1 MDNKGL
7 NFLHHAVLNKDVE
20 SVIFLLSVAVNVN
33 STVKN
38 PTCNTPLHFA
48 VKNGSEILVRHLVS
62 VVVAVYLV

>member
-20 SVIFLLSVAVNVN
+20 SVIFLLSVAVNIN
-33 STVKN
+33 SVVKN

-62 VVVAVYLV
+62 CIM